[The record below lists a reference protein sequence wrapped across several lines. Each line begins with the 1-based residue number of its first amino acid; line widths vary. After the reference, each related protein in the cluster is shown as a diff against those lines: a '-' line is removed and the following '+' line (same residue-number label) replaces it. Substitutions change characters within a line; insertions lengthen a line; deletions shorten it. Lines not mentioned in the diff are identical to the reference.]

1 MLDFRHSCSPPQ
13 AGEREN
19 HFVRDSKQPGAAA
32 SSNSDP
38 ITLPIPVNGA
48 KSGRLLVY
56 LVCAAFA
63 GMSSLAYAQASGVY
77 ASDLGTLYGERYA
90 LQAQKDAC
98 ISVLPKSRAEMQK
111 AYDEWLDRH
120 EDLLEDL
127 DARFRAMV
135 KQASRDQK
143 EYSRLFGKYQGAV
156 ISQRQ
161 EQKDAML
168 ALPKDELLKLCKEFP
183 GYFRSANSNIPAK
196 YPDEFKTVY
205 RKKPAAGSPA
215 PDPVK

>member
-1 MLDFRHSCSPPQ
+1 MGGTVAKCRILSRQSRFS
-13 AGEREN
+13 E
-19 HFVRDSKQPGAAA
+19 PGYFGMNM
-32 SSNSDP
+32 SRS
-38 ITLPIPVNGA
+38 
-48 KSGRLLVY
+48 LVY

-63 GMSSLAYAQASGVY
+63 GMSSLASAQATGVY
-77 ASDLGTLYGERYA
+77 SSDLGTLYGERYA

-111 AYDEWLDRH
+111 AYDEWLERH
-120 EDLLEDL
+120 EDLIEDL

-168 ALPKDELLKLCKEFP
+168 AQPRDELLKFCKELP
-183 GYFRSANSNIPAK
+183 GYFRSASSNIPAR

-205 RKKPAAGSPA
+205 TKK
-215 PDPVK
+215 